1 MSLPPFQRL
10 VANFLLEDSSE
21 ISANTRLLD
30 LTSEV
35 GELAKE
41 HLKITNYGS
50 QDFSPTEAWKDELGD
65 VFFALIC
72 LSNATDVNLLEA
84 LEIALAKYQARME
97 HHGDFGSEG

>member
-50 QDFSPTEAWKDELGD
+50 QDFSPT
-65 VFFALIC
+65 
-72 LSNATDVNLLEA
+72 
-84 LEIALAKYQARME
+84 
-97 HHGDFGSEG
+97 